1 MRDLE
6 TIDRE
11 LRNLASVRQIFSDVG
26 ISASKK
32 AEIAGQVDDLL
43 DERNRLSDQA

>member
-11 LRNLASVRQIFSDVG
+11 LRNLSIVRRTLLEYKSPPSTRAQIVG
-26 ISASKK
+26 R
-32 AEIAGQVDDLL
+32 VDDLL
-43 DERNRLSDQA
+43 DERNRLLPH